1 MLIEQLLAKS
11 LPNKR
16 EEKREASRGWVLL
29 KRGSYDFWFQGDS
42 RFFIH
47 NTLQMGLVKYFYCL
61 KVIVFI

>member
-29 KRGSYDFWFQGDS
+29 KRGSYDFWFQGD
-42 RFFIH
+42 FIR
-47 NTLQMGLVKYFYCL
+47 NTLQMGPVKYFYCL